1 MKDDLQLEIGFIS
14 LQALETGVRRRKD
27 AHKSRDLARQR
38 MERLFSLAA
47 GEYDLH
53 PERSDRYVHIAR
65 QISTRLRVR
74 MPHHLKRL
82 FCKHC
87 GSFIPA
93 SGARTRL
100 HQGVLTATCLH
111 CGEVTRRPYKAK
123 GP

>member
-1 MKDDLQLEIGFIS
+1 M
-14 LQALETGVRRRKD
+14 RRRKD
-27 AHKSRDLARQR
+27 AHRSRDLARQR

-47 GEYDLH
+47 EEHELH

-65 QISTRLRVR
+65 QIGTRLRVR
-74 MPHHLKRL
+74 MPRHLKRL

-87 GSFIPA
+87 GSYISA

-100 HQGVLTATCLH
+100 HQGVLTTSCPR
-111 CGEVTRRPYKAK
+111 CGGVMRRPYKTK